1 MENTILISWN
11 ELQQQIDLKNFYMGE
26 SAKRKDIDA
35 DTIQSCS
42 DDKELLRIFAQSA
55 CNQLITA
62 VAVRFPTIICNVKE
76 EYIELVYETENV
88 TSSHIL
94 PMLKQAITDYIVNEV
109 IMQWLLLRQPSMAQ
123 TYISLRSSLYNNV
136 QFLFAK
142 IYNTKKT
149 RRRATDLAG
158 I

>member
-35 DTIQSCS
+35 DTIQSS
-42 DDKELLRIFAQSA
+42 IDDKELLRVFAQSA

-62 VAVRFPTIICNVKE
+62 VAVRFPTIACNVKE
-76 EYIELVYETENV
+76 EYIEFVYETES
-88 TSSHIL
+88 TTRCHIL
-94 PMLKQAITDYIVNEV
+94 PMLRQAITDYIVNEV

-123 TYISLRSSLYNNV
+123 TYISLRSSLYSNV

-142 IYNTKKT
+142 LYNTKKT

>member
-1 MENTILISWN
+1 MGNTILISWN

-35 DTIQSCS
+35 DTIQSS
-42 DDKELLRIFAQSA
+42 IDDKELLRVFAQSA
-55 CNQLITA
+55 CNQLITV
-62 VAVRFPTIICNVKE
+62 VAVRFPTITCNVKE
-76 EYIELVYETENV
+76 EYIELVYETENA
-88 TSSHIL
+88 TRSHIL